1 MQTKVQEMQKQM
13 AAVSLD
19 KQDLQQA
26 AQLQQQLQRALQ
38 EQQHMAARLQQDW
51 QQHEAKLSTRY
62 FAAHICDKLS
72 CLSSELRTEMQFVLR
87 SWQLRLSVI

>member
-1 MQTKVQEMQKQM
+1 MCAVQTKVQEMQKQM

-51 QQHEAKLSTRY
+51 QQHEAKLSARYIATDSLY
-62 FAAHICDKLS
+62 FAAGKVQLS
-72 CLSSELRTEMQFVLR
+72 IV
-87 SWQLRLSVI
+87 

>member
-19 KQDLQQA
+19 KQDLQRA
-26 AQLQQQLQRALQ
+26 AQLQEQLQRALQ

-51 QQHEAKLSTRY
+51 QQHEAKLRARWIATHSLCCT
-62 FAAHICDKLS
+62 AGKLS
-72 CLSSELRTEMQFVLR
+72 CL
-87 SWQLRLSVI
+87 